1 MAASADPLAEIRAGF
16 FAECEDLLGR
26 LDDSLADPSI
36 ALPGSEA
43 IHAAFR
49 AVHTIKG
56 GAASLSYEALAET
69 AHVFESELDRLRGA
83 DEAPDAATLG
93 AMQAFADELA
103 QAVER
108 AKTAGPTG
116 DAGGGEPDPAA
127 PGNWRILFRPAAALF
142 QSGNEA
148 LHLINALMDLGE
160 ASVSCDTG
168 ALPSLDMLDPQEGY
182 LSWTVDLAGSVDES
196 AIRETFEFVED
207 ICDLHIGRLEEA
219 PPSRPEVAGHGPDDA
234 SPKDPEPAARGATPE
249 RPTVRVDLDRFDR
262 LLNLVGELAIAEAIL
277 ARRLAD
283 AGLDRRSAAAAALEE
298 VQTLGRDLQDSVLAL
313 RTQPVKPLFQRM
325 ARILREAAARAGKPA
340 RLCLEGEAT
349 EIDRSIAE
357 RLVEPLTHMIRNAVD
372 HGLEEPPRRAAA
384 GKPAEGRITL
394 SAAHRSGRVIIEL
407 ADDGGG
413 IDRARVR
420 ATAVAKGLI
429 TSDTALT
436 EAETDALLFRPGFS
450 TARAVGA
457 LSGRG
462 VGMDA
467 VQTAVAALG
476 GRLSLWSGPGRGT
489 RITLSLPLTLAV
501 MEAMLV
507 RAGGHVFALPLA
519 ATLEAARLGAPDLD
533 RFARG
538 ERLIRLR
545 QRQTPLFD
553 AAALLGLGRA
563 RPGAALAVILADE
576 ADRRLALI
584 VDELT
589 GQSQIVVKPLG
600 AGLGRVPG
608 AAAATILGDGTVAL
622 ILDPGEL
629 IDLAAAGDRQA
640 PPPERLAS

>member
-1 MAASADPLAEIRAGF
+1 MAASVDPLAEIRAGF

-26 LDDSLADPSI
+26 LDDALADPSI
-36 ALPGSEA
+36 ALPGSEP

-56 GAASLSYEALAET
+56 GAASLSYQALAET
-69 AHVFESELDRLRGA
+69 AHIFESRLDRLRSA
-83 DEAPDAATLG
+83 DHGPDAGVMA
-93 AMQAFADELA
+93 AMQALADDLA

-108 AKTAGPTG
+108 ARTAGPTG
-116 DAGGGEPDPAA
+116 DAAGCEPDPAA
-127 PGNWRILFRPAAALF
+127 LGNWRIVFRPAAALY

-148 LHLINALMDLGE
+148 LHLINALTDLGE
-160 ASVSCDTG
+160 ASVSCDAG
-168 ALPSLDMLDPQEGY
+168 ALPSLDTLDPQQGY
-182 LSWTVDLAGSVDES
+182 LSWTIDLAGSVDER

-207 ICDLHIGRLEEA
+207 ICDLRIERLTEA
-219 PPSRPEVAGHGPDDA
+219 SPPPTETAANRPDDGK
-234 SPKDPEPAARGATPE
+234 PQNPEFVTRGAAPE

-262 LLNLVGELAIAEAIL
+262 LMNLVGELAIAEAIL
-277 ARRLAD
+277 ARRLRD
-283 AGLDRRSAAAAALEE
+283 AGLDRRSAAAAALKE

-340 RLCLEGEAT
+340 RLHLVGETT

-372 HGLEEPPRRAAA
+372 HGLEDSARRAAS
-384 GKPAEGRITL
+384 GKPAEGQITL
-394 SAAHRSGRVIIEL
+394 SAAHRSGRVIVEL

-420 ATAVAKGLI
+420 ATALAKGLI
-429 TSDTALT
+429 APDAALT

-450 TARAVGA
+450 TAQTVGA

-476 GRLSLWSGPGRGT
+476 GRLSLWSEPGRGT
-489 RITLSLPLTLAV
+489 RLSLSLPLTLAV

-519 ATLEAARLGAPDLD
+519 ATLEATRLGTPDLD
-533 RFARG
+533 QFARG
-538 ERLIRLR
+538 ERLVRLR

-553 AAALLGLGRA
+553 AAGLLGLGRA
-563 RPGAALAVILADE
+563 RPSAALAVILADE

-584 VDELT
+584 VDELL
-589 GQSQIVVKPLG
+589 GQSQIVVKPFG

-629 IDLAAAGDRQA
+629 IDLAAATDWSA